1 MPELTQDPMEFVR
14 NMWRGIGFP
23 IPGMVT
29 PTFDTQD
36 LGKRITDLKAVESWL
51 RMNLSMLQMTIQNL
65 EMQNATL
72 NAVQTIGNLTS
83 SALQPAQEAAQQN
96 DAAQTLGETLQQTAL
111 WPWNLIQQVQA
122 QLQKNAE
129 EEHKDVADKPGMTDK
144 ANPKGVARAAPRKN
158 TKKTDG

>member
-1 MPELTQDPMEFVR
+1 MEFVR

-72 NAVQTIGNLTS
+72 SAVQTIGNLAS
-83 SALQPAQEAAQQN
+83 SALQTGEEAAPQG
-96 DAAQTLGETLQQTAL
+96 DSAAQTLGETLHQTAL
-111 WPWNLIQQVQA
+111 WPWNMIQQVQA
-122 QLQKNAE
+122 HLQKTAE
-129 EEHKDVADKPGMTDK
+129 EEHKQADDKPSATAEASAK
-144 ANPKGVARAAPRKN
+144 SAARATHRKS